1 MTKERMTDP
10 LNNEKDFTNAPC
22 RSFSVPFGNDAA
34 IREAFEEDGYVVVT
48 GVLSDADVGSLV
60 EELWTSPRLLG
71 GKVVRDDLSSWA
83 EGWPQQNGGKN
94 FLNSE
99 NPFLDRAPWFLA
111 QHPNII
117 HTHQQFLG
125 DAVMVHDVG
134 RWGVMRPTQEHPE
147 WRTEANWLHWDQNPW
162 REPGRPAMRSGI
174 PSPLEILGRRT
185 P

>member
-1 MTKERMTDP
+1 MV
-10 LNNEKDFTNAPC
+10 AP
-22 RSFSVPFGNDAA
+22 
-34 IREAFEEDGYVVVT
+34 EAFEEDGYVVVT

-60 EELWTSPRLLG
+60 EELWTSPRYLQPIQRVRCMVSDADIRDTAARLLG

-117 HTHQQFLG
+117 HTHQQVLR
-125 DAVMVHDVG
+125 DMP
-134 RWGVMRPTQEHPE
+134 RPGVCNTQC
-147 WRTEANWLHWDQNPW
+147 
-162 REPGRPAMRSGI
+162 
-174 PSPLEILGRRT
+174 
-185 P
+185 